1 MHARSPIALTFF
13 NECRETILRQ
23 VIRVI
28 VRCRF
33 ALLQLG
39 AHERDGDDR
48 EYNHCCRGRNE
59 RHRERGVL
67 LLSV

>member
-28 VRCRF
+28 LRFRF
-33 ALLQLG
+33 ALLPLD

-48 EYNHCCRGRNE
+48 EYNHC
-59 RHRERGVL
+59 
-67 LLSV
+67 